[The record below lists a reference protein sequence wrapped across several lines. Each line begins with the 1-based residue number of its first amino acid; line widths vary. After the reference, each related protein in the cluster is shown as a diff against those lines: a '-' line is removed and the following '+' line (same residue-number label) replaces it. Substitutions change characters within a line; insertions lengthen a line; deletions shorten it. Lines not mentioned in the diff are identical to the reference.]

1 MIHTQLFDCTD
12 ASDIRHIQKDEDALK
27 GRIRIAKYESFACA
41 SVWKVGTMCSENIRT
56 SIEYRSFVNWKSK
69 RLTWPE
75 SCNLTP
81 LASSAIL
88 DRLILESA
96 PCTKDAWRGTSSNG
110 RQHFD
115 SHQSGLLWFVKRTD
129 SRWSRADELLGAG
142 AVHHL
147 NKSYSVTVQSVLP
160 SFIGDSYVDLK
171 REAGC
176 LSSAAPQQLSDL
188 G

>member
-1 MIHTQLFDCTD
+1 LQSKKVLLAHL
-12 ASDIRHIQKDEDALK
+12 
-27 GRIRIAKYESFACA
+27 
-41 SVWKVGTMCSENIRT
+41 VWKVRTMCSENIRT
-56 SIEYRSFVNWKSK
+56 SIVYRSFASWKNK

-88 DRLILESA
+88 DRLILKSA

-110 RQHFD
+110 RQPGCPSD
-115 SHQSGLLWFVKRTD
+115 NISIPTSQGWLLWFVKRTD